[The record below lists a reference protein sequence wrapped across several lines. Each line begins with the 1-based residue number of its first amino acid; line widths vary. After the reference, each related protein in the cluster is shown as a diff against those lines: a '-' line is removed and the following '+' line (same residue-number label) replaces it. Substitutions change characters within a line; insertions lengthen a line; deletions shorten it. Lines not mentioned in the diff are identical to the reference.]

1 VPAQSKRQDWHV
13 TATTR
18 RGGEGQKERKKKIQ
32 ASSASPRGASRRG
45 TARRIMRPNETNEVK
60 HSKPTARATSAIR
73 FLIIVINST
82 GTEAGGCAALLEGE
96 RIAARRAV
104 IFPLSLFSAETC
116 GTICYRFRNFPPDNR
131 ER

>member
-1 VPAQSKRQDWHV
+1 VPAQSKRHPGLARNGDDEEGGGWGG
-13 TATTR
+13 A
-18 RGGEGQKERKKKIQ
+18 GGEEEEG
-32 ASSASPRGASRRG
+32 SSEQRLASRRG
-45 TARRIMRPNETNEVK
+45 AARRIMRPNETNEVK

-104 IFPLSLFSAETC
+104 IFP
-116 GTICYRFRNFPPDNR
+116 P
-131 ER
+131 